1 MNLVNQVVVITGSSR
16 GFGKAMAEE
25 FQRAGACVVIS
36 SRNLDSVRATVNSL
50 PRPADA
56 LGLSC
61 DVRELDQVS
70 AMAKAAIEKF
80 GKIDIWINNAGF
92 SPGWGKMADIA
103 NDRWR
108 ESFDTNF
115 TGTYNGCRV
124 ALEIMLP
131 TRRGQVINIL
141 GAGADKP
148 APNQSAY
155 GTAKAGVAM
164 MTQTLAKEYA
174 GTGITFTAVMPG
186 MIWTEMLTRAE
197 GVEGEMRSRMEWA
210 MRVFGNPPEV
220 PARFVR
226 EIAGREGANGKTFKL
241 LTPRMYVPR
250 MLREMLGASKN
261 NPRPWETG

>member
-1 MNLVNQVVVITGSSR
+1 VNLVGQVVVITGSSR
-16 GFGKAMAEE
+16 GFGKAMAGE
-25 FQRAGACVVIS
+25 FQRAGAYVVLS
-36 SRNLDSVRATVNSL
+36 SRDIDSVRATVNTL

-61 DVRELDQVS
+61 DARDLAEVRE
-70 AMAKAAIEKF
+70 MAKAAVEKF
-80 GKIDIWINNAGF
+80 GKIDIWINNAGI
-92 SPGWGKMADIA
+92 SPGWGKLADIE

-108 ESFDTNF
+108 ESFDTNLL
-115 TGTYNGCRV
+115 GTYNGCRV

-131 TRRGQVINIL
+131 VGRGQVINIL
-141 GAGADKP
+141 GAGADRP

-174 GTGITFTAVMPG
+174 GTGITFNAVMPG
-186 MIWTEMLTRAE
+186 LIWTEMLTRAE
-197 GVEGEMRSRMEWA
+197 GVRGEMRSRLDWA

-226 EIAGREGANGKTFKL
+226 EIAERDGANGKTFKM
-241 LTPRMYVPR
+241 LTPRRYVPR
-250 MLREMLGASKN
+250 LLREMLGAGKR

>member
-1 MNLVNQVVVITGSSR
+1 MKLDSSVVVITGSSR
-16 GFGKAMAEE
+16 GFGRAMAEE

-36 SRNLDSVRATVNSL
+36 SRNIDSVRAAVNSL
-50 PRPADA
+50 ARPAEA
-56 LGLSC
+56 IGLAC
-61 DVRELDQVS
+61 DVRELEQVH
-70 AMAKAAIEKF
+70 AMADSAVQKF
-80 GKIDIWINNAGF
+80 GKIDIWINNAGL
-92 SPGWGKMADIA
+92 SPGWGKLADITD
-103 NDRWR
+103 DRWR
-108 ESFDTNF
+108 ESFDTNLI
-115 TGTYNGCRV
+115 GTYNGCRV

-155 GTAKAGVAM
+155 GTAKAAVAM
-164 MTQTLAKEYA
+164 MTRTLAKEYA
-174 GTGITFTAVMPG
+174 GAGVTFNAVMPG
-186 MIWTEMLTRAE
+186 LIWTEMLTRAE
-197 GVEGEMRSRMEWA
+197 GVEGKMRSRLDWA

-226 EIAGREGANGKTFKL
+226 EIAERGDANGKIFRL

-250 MLREMLGASKN
+250 ILRELVGEGKR

>member
-1 MNLVNQVVVITGSSR
+1 MKLDGSVVVITGSSR

-36 SRNLDSVRATVNSL
+36 SRHIDSVTATVNAL
-50 PRPADA
+50 PHPADA

-61 DVRELDQVS
+61 DVRELAQVQ
-70 AMAKAAIEKF
+70 AMADAAVRKF
-80 GKIDIWINNAGF
+80 GKIDIWINNAGL
-92 SPGWGKMADIA
+92 SSGWGKMADIDD
-103 NDRWR
+103 DRWR
-108 ESFDTNF
+108 ESFDTNLI
-115 TGTYNGCRV
+115 GTYNGCRA
-124 ALEIMLP
+124 ALEKMLP
-131 TRRGQVINIL
+131 AGRGQVINIL
-141 GAGADKP
+141 GVGADKP

-174 GTGITFTAVMPG
+174 GAGITFNAVMPG

-197 GVEGEMRSRMEWA
+197 GVEGEMRSRLDWA

-226 EIAGREGANGKTFKL
+226 EIAERGSANGKTFKL

-250 MLREMLGASKN
+250 MLREMLGAGKS